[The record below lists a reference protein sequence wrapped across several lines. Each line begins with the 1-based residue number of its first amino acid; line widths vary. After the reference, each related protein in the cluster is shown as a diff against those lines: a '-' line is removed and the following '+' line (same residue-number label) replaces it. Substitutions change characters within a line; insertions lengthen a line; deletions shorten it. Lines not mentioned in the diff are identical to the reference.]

1 MFLSCN
7 FQVDTA
13 SVFLVDSA
21 HDLGITFTIQGFRP
35 ISSKF
40 PRAESFSAMAKL
52 NGSKF
57 SLSEILTF
65 YSDNTCGG
73 KLFYV
78 VLFKS
83 IEFNAYKK
91 G

>member
-21 HDLGITFTIQGFRP
+21 HDLGITFSIQGFRP

-57 SLSEILTF
+57 SLSETLTF
-65 YSDNTCGG
+65 YSNNTCG
-73 KLFYV
+73 KLFHV
-78 VLFKS
+78 VLFKFV
-83 IEFNAYKK
+83 EFNVYKK